1 MKDTSEQIL
10 EKALESLRAHFSNGE
25 HHHHVFACGDGYQS
39 LYDIASAALVAM
51 FTAPDNQV
59 RMSAFV
65 ANNGEGKAINSIVN
79 QGKALILQG
88 LLAISKA

>member
-10 EKALESLRAHFSNGE
+10 EKALESIRAHFLNCE
-25 HHHHVFACGDGYQS
+25 HHHHIFACGDGYKS
-39 LYDIASAALVAM
+39 LYDIASASLVAM
-51 FTAPDNQV
+51 FTTPDNQV
-59 RMSAFV
+59 RMSFFV
-65 ANNGEGKAINSIVN
+65 ANNGESKAINAIVN

>member
-10 EKALESLRAHFSNGE
+10 EKALESLRAHFANGE
-25 HHHHVFACGDGYQS
+25 HHHNIFACGDGYQS
-39 LYDIASAALVAM
+39 LYDIASASLIAM
-51 FTAPDNQV
+51 FTDQDNQV
-59 RMSAFV
+59 RISVFV
-65 ANNGEGKAINSIVN
+65 ANNGESKAINAIVN